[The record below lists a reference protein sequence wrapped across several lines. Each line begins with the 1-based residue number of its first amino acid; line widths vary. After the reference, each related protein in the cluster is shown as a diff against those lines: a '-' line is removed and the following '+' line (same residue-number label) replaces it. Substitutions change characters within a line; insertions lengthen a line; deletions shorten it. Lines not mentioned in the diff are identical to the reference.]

1 VTWLSDAALGRLRR
15 AVDEPD
21 LEGTR
26 YRLLELL
33 GRGGM
38 GTVYRAWD
46 EVLDREVALKV
57 LPLAE
62 AGGDLAL
69 RLRREA
75 RVLAR
80 LDHPGMVPVHDLGT
94 LPDGRV
100 FYAMQR
106 VRGRRLDELVGDGP
120 PPEGEEGERLRIFE
134 RVCEAV
140 AFAHDR
146 GVVHRDLKPENVMVG
161 PFGEVLV
168 MDWGVARLVGEGPA
182 GPAAQDPGP
191 GPAGDA
197 GDRPVTAHGTVLGTP
212 GYMAP
217 EQTRGEVDRHDRRVD
232 VYALGAL
239 LGFLLRGGPPGEEGP
254 GAGLAAALA
263 AIVLKATAE
272 APDDRYAGAAEIAA
286 EVARYR
292 AALPVRAHRERFL
305 ERLGRVARKY
315 RVPIA
320 LVLAYLVMRLLFLLL
335 AGF

>member
-80 LDHPGMVPVHDLGT
+80 LDHPGVVPVHDLGT

-106 VRGRRLDELVGDGP
+106 VRGRRLDEVVGDGP
-120 PPEGEEGERLRIFE
+120 PPRGEEGERLRIFE

-168 MDWGVARLVGEGPA
+168 MDWGVARLVDEGPTE
-182 GPAAQDPGP
+182 PVVQDPGP
-191 GPAGDA
+191 GPAGGA

-217 EQTRGEVDRHDRRVD
+217 EQARGEVDRHDRRVD

-239 LGFLLRGGPPGEEGP
+239 LAFLLRGGPPGEEGP
-254 GAGLAAALA
+254 VAGLAPALA
-263 AIVLKATAE
+263 AIVVKATAE
-272 APDDRYAGAAEIAA
+272 APADRYAGAAEIAA

-305 ERLGRVARKY
+305 ERLGRVVRKY
-315 RVPIA
+315 RVPIT
-320 LVLAYLVMRLLFLLL
+320 LVLVYLVMRLLFLLL